1 MNKNHFM
8 DKTEEPPTEPYL
20 KQVKFLKQ
28 NPPKTLGERVDRLI
42 HGIYIDIPPEYD
54 HYGYEIRRNMKSILT
69 PSDLNDSLLVPG
81 KIENAKK
88 ARIILDYWRKELDK
102 ELKEIEVLLEED
114 KNTSSKVKTT
124 YRYNKR
130 VVMEFNPVLYNWVDK
145 NIKFL
150 ELVMESNGEFYVKY
164 PFYDVPSMQMREKF
178 QELYDE
184 RQDALKK
191 VRKYSPFRAMIY

>member
-1 MNKNHFM
+1 MASKLIF
-8 DKTEEPPTEPYL
+8 DPQTLIDEEKENEQ
-20 KQVKFLKQ
+20 KKVKEVISAQ
-28 NPPKTLGERVDRLI
+28 EA
-42 HGIYIDIPPEYD
+42 YD
-54 HYGYEIRRNMKSILT
+54 Q
-69 PSDLNDSLLVPG
+69 
-81 KIENAKK
+81 
-88 ARIILDYWRKELDK
+88 
-102 ELKEIEVLLEED
+102 LLEED

-130 VVMEFNPVLYNWVDK
+130 VVMEFIPVLYNWVDK